1 MTDQHDCQLYL
12 VTPPVFDPAA
22 FASLVEDALKGGPVA
37 CLQLWAPGA
46 DEDFIRSAAKRLR
59 DPVQGHETAFVLN
72 GWVKLAAYL
81 GCDGVHLDRAS
92 AKEVKAAK
100 KTLGDDA
107 IVGVSAGT
115 SRHDAMVAA
124 EAGADYVSFGPVFD
138 SRTKDLPAEPDALA
152 AIEWWGEMMET
163 PCVAVGGIAPET
175 VKKPVDA
182 GADFVCAVSSVWD
195 HPDGPGAAVAAFT
208 QALKAAR

>member
-22 FASLVEDALKGGPVA
+22 FAPLLEDALAAGPVA
-37 CLQLWAPGA
+37 CLQLWMPDA
-46 DEDFIRSAAKRLR
+46 DEDAIRSAAKMLR
-59 DPVQGHETAFVLN
+59 DRVQDTDTAFVLN

-81 GCDGVHLDRAS
+81 GCDGVHLDRAG

-100 KTLGDDA
+100 KVLGEDA
-107 IVGVSAGT
+107 IVGVSVGT
-115 SRHDAMVAA
+115 SRHDAMIAG

-138 SRTKDLPAEPDALA
+138 SATKGLPADPAALE

-163 PCVAVGGIAPET
+163 PCVAVGGITPDNLRR
-175 VKKPVDA
+175 PVEA
-182 GADFVCAVSSVWD
+182 GADFVCAVSAVWD
-195 HPDGPGAAVAAFT
+195 HPDGPGAAVTAFIK
-208 QALKAAR
+208 ALAAAR